1 MKDAVREREAR
12 LRSEIRKGEG
22 KEGSMVVVKHE
33 GNKCEGD
40 EGVADGCGA

>member
-12 LRSEIRKGEG
+12 LRSEIKKGGEG
-22 KEGSMVVVKHE
+22 SVVVKHE

>member
-1 MKDAVREREAR
+1 MRLRNERE
-12 LRSEIRKGEG
+12 EKGVW
-22 KEGSMVVVKHE
+22 VVVKHE

>member
-1 MKDAVREREAR
+1 MKDVREREVR
-12 LRSEIRKGEG
+12 LGSEIKKGKGE
-22 KEGSMVVVKHE
+22 EGSVVVKHE

>member
-1 MKDAVREREAR
+1 MKDAVREREVR
-12 LRSEIRKGEG
+12 LRSGIKKGEG
-22 KEGSMVVVKHE
+22 GEKSVVVKHE

>member
-1 MKDAVREREAR
+1 MKDAVRWREVG
-12 LRSEIRKGEG
+12 LKSEIKKGEG
-22 KEGSMVVVKHE
+22 GEGSVVVKHE